1 MQIMFDVDEVCVVR
15 NKETKD
21 VVAVFADKES
31 AKGYFVRMR
40 TPGSFELVIGNRA
53 PGEPKINSQR
63 AIKKKIEK
71 YEPFFNKS
79 FICIKCGKPPT
90 RGETVSHYW
99 TTCDSCSNV
108 LFD

>member
-1 MQIMFDVDEVCVVR
+1 MQIMFDIDEVCVVR

-53 PGEPKINSQR
+53 PEEPIIKSR
-63 AIKKKIEK
+63 PAKKKKDVIL
-71 YEPFFNKS
+71 
-79 FICIKCGKPPT
+79 
-90 RGETVSHYW
+90 R
-99 TTCDSCSNV
+99 
-108 LFD
+108 